1 MLFSKKIKPG
11 DYEVKKEGREDVM
24 YFNYDKYPHTPSI
37 EEDPFSMS
45 RVIDGLVQ
53 SPSTSRIVF
62 NQKRNY
68 EYGYNQTQMLVEIS
82 QIYNHFVKQKNILS
96 YESMGP
102 DITDTRDFAERQRT
116 IQYIILNL
124 LRTDPIGSYI
134 ELVRIIRD
142 ENIRLK
148 KAESEGEIFSIKHYL
163 SLLNEIY
170 SLLENTKLIA
180 FAKPYISGY
189 NIGNREV
196 YRNIFSPI
204 ITPDFM
210 YTRLMAEPPMDGE
223 EIDAYS
229 LSSKVNVNIFNTP
242 RDIKTLY
249 HVTPPEFK
257 ISEDKYEL
265 IDLARNV
272 LSEHQPKAQEF
283 LDPEKMRVTFFNIG
297 RDLLTELASH
307 RKMTLSY
314 DELNELA
321 EILVRYTVGFGLIEV
336 LLQDQ
341 KIQDIMINGPIGQTP
356 VFIVH
361 QDHEECVTNII
372 PSEQDGESWASKLRL
387 ISARPLD
394 EANPVLDTELVIPDA
409 RARVAAITR
418 PLNPTGLAFAIRRH
432 RDKPWT
438 LALFVKNNMISPLG
452 AGLLSF
458 LIDGARTIL
467 VAGTRG
473 SGKTSVLGSVLVEIM
488 RKYRIITIEDT
499 LELPVDSLRDLG
511 YNIQPMKVRSALAK
525 TGAEVSADEGIRTS
539 LRLGD
544 SSLIVGE
551 IRSLEAF
558 ALYEAMRIGAL
569 ANVVAGTIHGDS
581 PYGVFDRVVNDLK
594 VPRTSFKATD
604 IIIVANPVK
613 SADGLHK
620 FRRVTQIT
628 EVRKEWEDDPLAEE
642 GFVDLMKYDPKQD
655 KLIPTDHLLNG
666 DSQIVKSIAGNIREW
681 AGNWD
686 AVWDNIILRAKM
698 KETLVE
704 YANRLKDNDL
714 LEAKSVIFLNDEFHK
729 ITDRVKEK
737 LGYPDTKQIFNE
749 WEESLKRYIKKR

>member
-1 MLFSKKIKPG
+1 MLFNKKIKPG
-11 DYEVKKEGREDVM
+11 DYEIRKEGREDVM

-45 RVIDGLVQ
+45 RVLDGLVQ
-53 SPSTSRIVF
+53 SPSTSRIIF

-68 EYGYNQTQMLVEIS
+68 EYGFNQTQMLVEIS
-82 QIYNHFVKQKNILS
+82 QIYNHFVKQKNILA

-102 DITDTRDFAERQRT
+102 DLTDTRDFAERQKT
-116 IQYIILNL
+116 IQYLILNL
-124 LRTDPIGSYI
+124 LRTDPIGAYVDI
-134 ELVRIIRD
+134 VRIIRD

-148 KAESEGEIFSIKHYL
+148 KAESERETFSIKHYL
-163 SLLNEIY
+163 TLLNEIC

-180 FAKPYISGY
+180 FAKPYISGHI
-189 NIGNREV
+189 IGNREV
-196 YRNIFSPI
+196 YRNIFRPL

-210 YTRLMAEPPMDGE
+210 YTRLMADPPMDGE
-223 EIDAYS
+223 ELDAYS
-229 LSSKVNVNIFNTP
+229 LSSRVNVNIFNTP
-242 RDIKTLY
+242 RDIKPLY

-257 ISEDKYEL
+257 ISEDKYAL

-283 LDPEKMRVTFFNIG
+283 LDPEKIRVTFFNIG

-356 VFIVH
+356 IFIVH
-361 QDHEECVTNII
+361 QDHEECVTNIV
-372 PSEQDGESWASKLRL
+372 PAEEDGESWASKLRL

-394 EANPVLDTELVIPDA
+394 EANPVLDTELIIPEA

-438 LALFVKNNMISPLG
+438 LPLFVKNNMISPLG

-458 LIDGARTIL
+458 FIDGARTIL

-499 LELPVDSLRDLG
+499 LELSVDALRDLG
-511 YNIQPMKVRSALAK
+511 YNIQPMKVRSALVK
-525 TGAEVSADEGIRTS
+525 SGAEVSADEGIRTS
-539 LRLGD
+539 LRMGD

-558 ALYEAMRIGAL
+558 ALFEAMRVGAL

-581 PYGVFDRVVNDLK
+581 PYGVFDRIVNDLQ
-594 VPRTSFKATD
+594 VPRTSFKAVD
-604 IIIVANPVK
+604 IIVIANPVK
-613 SADGLHK
+613 SPDGLHK
-620 FRRVTQIT
+620 FRRITQIT
-628 EVRKEWEDDPLAEE
+628 EVRKEWEQDPLTEE
-642 GFVDLMKYDPKQD
+642 GFIDLMKYDPKQD
-655 KLIPTDHLLNG
+655 KLVPTDHLLNG
-666 DSQIVKSIAGNIREW
+666 DSYVVKAIAGNIREW

-698 KETLVE
+698 KETLVS
-704 YANRLKDNDL
+704 YANKLKDDDL

-737 LGYPDTKQIFNE
+737 TGYPDTKQIFNE

>member
-53 SPSTSRIVF
+53 SPSTSRIIF

-68 EYGYNQTQMLVEIS
+68 EYGYNQTRMLVEVS

-102 DITDTRDFAERQRT
+102 DLTNTRDFAERQKT

-124 LRTDPIGSYI
+124 LRTDPIGAYVD
-134 ELVRIIRD
+134 LVRIIRD

-148 KAESEGEIFSIKHYL
+148 KSESEGETFSIKHYL

-196 YRNIFSPI
+196 YRNIFRPL

-223 EIDAYS
+223 ELDAYS
-229 LSSKVNVNIFNTP
+229 SSLKVNVNIFNTP
-242 RDIKTLY
+242 RDIKPLY

-272 LSEHQPKAQEF
+272 LSEHQPKGQEF

-341 KIQDIMINGPIGQTP
+341 KIQDIMINGPVGQTP
-356 VFIVH
+356 IFIVH
-361 QDHEECVTNII
+361 QDYEECVTNII

-394 EANPVLDTELVIPDA
+394 EANPVLDTELIIPEA

-438 LALFVKNNMISPLG
+438 LPLFVKNNMISPLG

-511 YNIQPMKVRSALAK
+511 FNIQPMKVRSALVK
-525 TGAEVSADEGIRTS
+525 SGAEVSADEGIRTS
-539 LRLGD
+539 LRMGD

-604 IIIVANPVK
+604 IIVVANPVK

-628 EVRKEWEDDPLAEE
+628 EVRKEWENDPLAEE

-655 KLIPTDHLLNG
+655 KLVPTDHLLNG

-704 YANRLKDNDL
+704 YATRLKENDL

-729 ITDRVKEK
+729 ITDRVREK
-737 LGYPDTKQIFNE
+737 LGYLDTKQIFNE

>member
-196 YRNIFSPI
+196 YRNIFRPL

-223 EIDAYS
+223 ELDAYS

-242 RDIKTLY
+242 RDIKPLY

>member
-196 YRNIFSPI
+196 YRNIFRPL

-223 EIDAYS
+223 ELDAYS

-242 RDIKTLY
+242 RDIKPLY

-432 RDKPWT
+432 RDKPWR

-511 YNIQPMKVRSALAK
+511 YNIQPMKVRSALVKA
-525 TGAEVSADEGIRTS
+525 GAEISADEGIRTS

>member
-196 YRNIFSPI
+196 YRNIFRPL

-223 EIDAYS
+223 ELDAYS

-242 RDIKTLY
+242 RDIKPLY

-511 YNIQPMKVRSALAK
+511 YNIQPMKVRSALVKA
-525 TGAEVSADEGIRTS
+525 GAEISADEGIRTS

>member
-1 MLFSKKIKPG
+1 MLFNKKIKPG
-11 DYEVKKEGREDVM
+11 DYEIRKEGREDVM

-45 RVIDGLVQ
+45 RVLDGLVQ
-53 SPSTSRIVF
+53 SPSTSRIIF

-82 QIYNHFVKQKNILS
+82 QIYNHFVKQKNILA

-102 DITDTRDFAERQRT
+102 DLTDTRDFAERQKT
-116 IQYIILNL
+116 IQYLILNL
-124 LRTDPIGSYI
+124 LRTDPIGAYVDI
-134 ELVRIIRD
+134 VRIIRD

-148 KAESEGEIFSIKHYL
+148 KAESEREIFSIKHYL
-163 SLLNEIY
+163 TLLNEIC

-180 FAKPYISGY
+180 FAKPYISGHI
-189 NIGNREV
+189 IGNREV
-196 YRNIFSPI
+196 YRNIFRPL

-210 YTRLMAEPPMDGE
+210 YTRLMADPPMDGE
-223 EIDAYS
+223 ELDAYS
-229 LSSKVNVNIFNTP
+229 LSSRVNVNIFNTP
-242 RDIKTLY
+242 RDIKPLY

-257 ISEDKYEL
+257 ISEDKYAL

-283 LDPEKMRVTFFNIG
+283 LDPEKIRVTFFNIG

-356 VFIVH
+356 IFIVH
-361 QDHEECVTNII
+361 QDHEECVTNIV
-372 PSEQDGESWASKLRL
+372 PAEEDGESWASKLRL

-394 EANPVLDTELVIPDA
+394 EANPVLDTELIIPEA

-438 LALFVKNNMISPLG
+438 LPLFVKNNMISPLG

-458 LIDGARTIL
+458 FIDGARTIL

-499 LELPVDSLRDLG
+499 LELSVGALRDLG
-511 YNIQPMKVRSALAK
+511 YNIQPMKVRSALVK
-525 TGAEVSADEGIRTS
+525 SGAEVSADEGIRTS
-539 LRLGD
+539 LRMGD

-558 ALYEAMRIGAL
+558 ALFEAMRVGAL

-581 PYGVFDRVVNDLK
+581 PYGVFDRIVNDLQ
-594 VPRTSFKATD
+594 VPRTSFKAVD
-604 IIIVANPVK
+604 IIVIANPVK
-613 SADGLHK
+613 SPDGLHK
-620 FRRVTQIT
+620 FRRITQIT
-628 EVRKEWEDDPLAEE
+628 EVRKEWEQDPLTEE
-642 GFVDLMKYDPKQD
+642 GFIDLMKYDPKQD
-655 KLIPTDHLLNG
+655 KLVPTDHLLNG
-666 DSQIVKSIAGNIREW
+666 DSYVVKAIAGNIREW

-698 KETLVE
+698 KETLVS
-704 YANRLKDNDL
+704 YANKLKDDDL

-737 LGYPDTKQIFNE
+737 TGYPDTKQIFNE

>member
-1 MLFSKKIKPG
+1 MLFNKKIKPG

-196 YRNIFSPI
+196 YRNIFRPL

-223 EIDAYS
+223 ELDAYS

-242 RDIKTLY
+242 RDIKPLY

-511 YNIQPMKVRSALAK
+511 YNIQPMKVRSALVKA
-525 TGAEVSADEGIRTS
+525 GAEISADEGIRTS

>member
-11 DYEVKKEGREDVM
+11 DYEIRKEGREDVM

-45 RVIDGLVQ
+45 RVLDGLVQ
-53 SPSTSRIVF
+53 SPSTSRIIF

-82 QIYNHFVKQKNILS
+82 QIYNHFVKQKNILA

-102 DITDTRDFAERQRT
+102 DLTDTRDFAERQKT
-116 IQYIILNL
+116 IQYLILNL
-124 LRTDPIGSYI
+124 LRTDPIGAYVDV
-134 ELVRIIRD
+134 VRIIRD

-148 KAESEGEIFSIKHYL
+148 KAESEREIFSIKHYL
-163 SLLNEIY
+163 TLLNEIY

-180 FAKPYISGY
+180 FAKPYISGHT
-189 NIGNREV
+189 IGNREV
-196 YRNIFSPI
+196 YRNIFRPL

-210 YTRLMAEPPMDGE
+210 YTRLMADPPMDGE
-223 EIDAYS
+223 ELDAYS

-242 RDIKTLY
+242 RDIKPLY

-257 ISEDKYEL
+257 ISEDKYAL

-307 RKMTLSY
+307 RKMALSY

-321 EILVRYTVGFGLIEV
+321 EILVRYTVGFGLIEI

-341 KIQDIMINGPIGQTP
+341 KVQDIMINGPVGQTP
-356 VFIVH
+356 IFIVH

-372 PSEQDGESWASKLRL
+372 PSEEDGESWASKLRL

-394 EANPVLDTELVIPDA
+394 EANPILDTELVIPEA

-438 LALFVKNNMISPLG
+438 LPLFVKNNMISPLG

-458 LIDGARTIL
+458 FIDGARTIL

-488 RKYRIITIEDT
+488 RKYRIITVEDT
-499 LELPVDSLRDLG
+499 LELSVDALRDLG
-511 YNIQPMKVRSALAK
+511 YNIQPMKVRSALVK
-525 TGAEVSADEGIRTS
+525 SGAEVSADEGIRAS

-558 ALYEAMRIGAL
+558 ALFEAMRVGAL

-581 PYGVFDRVVNDLK
+581 PYGVFDRIVNDLK

-604 IIIVANPVK
+604 IIVIANPVK

-620 FRRVTQIT
+620 FRRITQIT
-628 EVRKEWEDDPLAEE
+628 EVRKEWEQDPLTEE

-655 KLIPTDHLLNG
+655 KLLPTDHLLNG

-698 KETLVE
+698 KETLVN
-704 YANRLKDNDL
+704 YANKLKDDDL

-737 LGYPDTKQIFNE
+737 TGYPDTEQIFNE

>member
-11 DYEVKKEGREDVM
+11 DYEIRKEGREDVM

-45 RVIDGLVQ
+45 RVLDGLVQ
-53 SPSTSRIVF
+53 SPSTSRIIF

-68 EYGYNQTQMLVEIS
+68 EYGFNQTQMLVEIS
-82 QIYNHFVKQKNILS
+82 QIYNHFVKQKNILA

-102 DITDTRDFAERQRT
+102 DLTDTRDFAERQKT
-116 IQYIILNL
+116 IQYLILNL
-124 LRTDPIGSYI
+124 LRTDPIGAYVDI
-134 ELVRIIRD
+134 VRIIRD

-148 KAESEGEIFSIKHYL
+148 KAESERETFSIKHYL
-163 SLLNEIY
+163 TLLNEIC

-180 FAKPYISGY
+180 FAKPYISGHI
-189 NIGNREV
+189 IGNREV
-196 YRNIFSPI
+196 YRNIFRPL

-210 YTRLMAEPPMDGE
+210 YTRLMADPPMDGE
-223 EIDAYS
+223 ELDAYS
-229 LSSKVNVNIFNTP
+229 LSSRVNVNIFNTP
-242 RDIKTLY
+242 RDIKPLY

-257 ISEDKYEL
+257 ISEDKYAL

-283 LDPEKMRVTFFNIG
+283 LDPEKIRVTFFNIG

-356 VFIVH
+356 IFIVH
-361 QDHEECVTNII
+361 QDHEECVTNIV
-372 PSEQDGESWASKLRL
+372 PAEEDGESWASKLRL

-394 EANPVLDTELVIPDA
+394 EANPVLDTELIIPEA

-438 LALFVKNNMISPLG
+438 LPLFVKNNMISPLG

-458 LIDGARTIL
+458 FIDGARTIL

-499 LELPVDSLRDLG
+499 LELSVDALRDLG
-511 YNIQPMKVRSALAK
+511 YNIQPMKVRSALVK
-525 TGAEVSADEGIRTS
+525 SGAEVSADEGIRTS
-539 LRLGD
+539 LRMGD

-558 ALYEAMRIGAL
+558 ALFEAMRVGAL

-581 PYGVFDRVVNDLK
+581 PYGVFDRIVNDLQ
-594 VPRTSFKATD
+594 VPRTSFKAVD
-604 IIIVANPVK
+604 IIVIANPVK
-613 SADGLHK
+613 SPDGLHK
-620 FRRVTQIT
+620 FRRITQIT
-628 EVRKEWEDDPLAEE
+628 EVRKEWEQDPLTEE
-642 GFVDLMKYDPKQD
+642 GFIDLMKYDPKQD
-655 KLIPTDHLLNG
+655 KLVPTDHLLNG
-666 DSQIVKSIAGNIREW
+666 DSYVVKAIAGNIREW

-698 KETLVE
+698 KETLVS
-704 YANRLKDNDL
+704 YANKLKDDDL

-737 LGYPDTKQIFNE
+737 TGYPDTEQIFNE

>member
-1 MLFSKKIKPG
+1 MLFNKKIKPG
-11 DYEVKKEGREDVM
+11 DYEIRKEGREDVM

-45 RVIDGLVQ
+45 RVLDGLVQ
-53 SPSTSRIVF
+53 SPSTSRIIF

-68 EYGYNQTQMLVEIS
+68 EYGFNQTQMLVEIS
-82 QIYNHFVKQKNILS
+82 QIYNHFVKQKNILA

-102 DITDTRDFAERQRT
+102 DLTDTRDFAERQKT
-116 IQYIILNL
+116 IQYLILNL
-124 LRTDPIGSYI
+124 LRTDPIGAYVDI
-134 ELVRIIRD
+134 VRIIRD

-148 KAESEGEIFSIKHYL
+148 KAESERETFSIKHYL
-163 SLLNEIY
+163 TLLNEIH

-180 FAKPYISGY
+180 FAKPYISGHI
-189 NIGNREV
+189 IGNREV
-196 YRNIFSPI
+196 YRNIFRPL

-210 YTRLMAEPPMDGE
+210 YTRLMADPPMDGE
-223 EIDAYS
+223 ELDAYS
-229 LSSKVNVNIFNTP
+229 LSSRVNVNIFNTP
-242 RDIKTLY
+242 RDIKPLY

-257 ISEDKYEL
+257 ISEDKYAL

-283 LDPEKMRVTFFNIG
+283 LDPEKIRVTFFNIG

-356 VFIVH
+356 IFIVH
-361 QDHEECVTNII
+361 QDHEECVTNIV
-372 PSEQDGESWASKLRL
+372 PAEEDGESWASKLRL

-394 EANPVLDTELVIPDA
+394 EANPVLDTELIIPEA

-438 LALFVKNNMISPLG
+438 LPLFVKNNMISPLG

-458 LIDGARTIL
+458 FIDGARTIL

-499 LELPVDSLRDLG
+499 LELSVDALRDLG
-511 YNIQPMKVRSALAK
+511 YNIQPMKVRSALVK
-525 TGAEVSADEGIRTS
+525 SGAEVSADEGIRTS
-539 LRLGD
+539 LRMGD

-558 ALYEAMRIGAL
+558 ALFEAMRVGAL

-581 PYGVFDRVVNDLK
+581 PYGVFDRIVNDLQ
-594 VPRTSFKATD
+594 VPRTSFKAVD
-604 IIIVANPVK
+604 IIVIANPVK
-613 SADGLHK
+613 SPDGLHK
-620 FRRVTQIT
+620 FRRITQIT
-628 EVRKEWEDDPLAEE
+628 EVRKEWEQDPLTEE
-642 GFVDLMKYDPKQD
+642 GFIDLMKYDPKQD
-655 KLIPTDHLLNG
+655 KLVPTDHLLNG
-666 DSQIVKSIAGNIREW
+666 DSYVVKAIAGNIREW

-698 KETLVE
+698 KETLVS
-704 YANRLKDNDL
+704 YANKLKDDDL

-737 LGYPDTKQIFNE
+737 TGYPDTKQIFNE